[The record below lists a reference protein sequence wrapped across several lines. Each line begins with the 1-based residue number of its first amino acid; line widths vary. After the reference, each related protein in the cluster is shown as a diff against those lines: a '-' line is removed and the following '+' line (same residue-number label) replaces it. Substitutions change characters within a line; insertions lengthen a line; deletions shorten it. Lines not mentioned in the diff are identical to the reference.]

1 MYMLLQ
7 INCILQEV
15 QFTDQQ
21 RFKQFVSQSKAR
33 MEVYYKF
40 YSKMTDE
47 QTDPNISNQS
57 LKSLCYSFSE
67 PIER

>member
-7 INCILQEV
+7 INCIIQEV
-15 QFTDQQ
+15 QFTDQK

-33 MEVYYKF
+33 MEVCYKF

-47 QTDPNISNQS
+47 QNGS
-57 LKSLCYSFSE
+57 
-67 PIER
+67 

>member
-40 YSKMTDE
+40 ILKWQMNR
-47 QTDPNISNQS
+47 TDPSISNQS